1 MPRPRRR
8 KPSTI
13 ELPLL
18 PRRRG
23 ILFPNTSG
31 PILVGR
37 KTSLRAVDE
46 ATAAEGIV
54 AVVTQRDPSMS
65 DLAPD
70 DVFPI
75 ATESIVNRALRLPD
89 GSVFTEAA
97 VVMQLVADQKPEA
110 KLAPR
115 PVCGTRMWP
124 RRTADVLAGGSLY
137 WVIKGSIAVRQKIIA
152 IEDVRDNHG
161 LRCGLYLGKRLYRT
175 VPAPRRA
182 FQGWR
187 YLEPEEAPAD
197 LAALKG
203 GDSLPEEMR
212 RKLAELGAW

>member
-89 GSVFTEAA
+89 GTTQV
-97 VVMQLVADQKPEA
+97 
-110 KLAPR
+110 
-115 PVCGTRMWP
+115 
-124 RRTADVLAGGSLY
+124 
-137 WVIKGSIAVRQKIIA
+137 WVQ
-152 IEDVRDNHG
+152 G
-161 LRCGLYLGKRLYRT
+161 LRRLRIVGFAATEPCYRAI
-175 VPAPRRA
+175 V
-182 FQGWR
+182 
-187 YLEPEEAPAD
+187 EPVDIDKEWEEAPVRFDLPLDDHAAAD
-197 LAALKG
+197 CSIASAMVQRMEREIGGTGPKQSRGEEKG
-203 GDSLPEEMR
+203 TSQGSGL
-212 RKLAELGAW
+212 